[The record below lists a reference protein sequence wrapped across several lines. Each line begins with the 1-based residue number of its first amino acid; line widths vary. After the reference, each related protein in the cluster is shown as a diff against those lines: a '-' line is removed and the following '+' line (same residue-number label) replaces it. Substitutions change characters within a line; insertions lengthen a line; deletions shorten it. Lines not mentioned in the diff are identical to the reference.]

1 MTIAILNGPNLNL
14 LGKREPGIYGSQ
26 SFENY
31 LVTLQERYSSL
42 ELVYFQSNHE
52 GALIDEVHRH
62 GFSSRGIILNA
73 GGYTHTSVALADAVA
88 AVPAPVVEVHIS
100 NVFAREDFRHHSYLS
115 PVCWGTIT
123 GLGLEGYRLAVE
135 YLLSLNLDSPE

>member
-14 LGKREPGIYGSQ
+14 LGKREPGIYGSK
-26 SFENY
+26 SFESY
-31 LVTLQERYSSL
+31 FAALQARYSSL

-52 GALIDEVHRH
+52 GALIDQVHNH
-62 GFSSRGIILNA
+62 GFSSRGIVLNA

-100 NVFAREDFRHHSYLS
+100 NVFAREGFRHYSYLS
-115 PVCWGTIT
+115 PVCRGTLT

-135 YLLSLNLDSPE
+135 YLLSLNLDSPK